1 MIQEARLWLALPIA
15 DCNSA
20 PANQALGGPQG
31 TPVFEPL
38 LGQQRIAIK
47 TDLSACPVLCA
58 YISGKAVVPL
68 RPLECGAT

>member
-1 MIQEARLWLALPIA
+1 MVGATHCRLRQCPGKTKHWADRKARRYRA
-15 DCNSA
+15 SA
-20 PANQALGGPQG
+20 R
-31 TPVFEPL
+31 
-38 LGQQRIAIK
+38 QQRIAIK